1 VRTTREKDHQWSSEL
16 SHCASELQLHQER
29 VRRLER
35 EVKEKQREVDGL
47 RTELET
53 TQRMHHITQQEV
65 CVCVLEGQGGWV
77 SGWVG
82 VGRGGWVGGWV
93 CMCV

>member
-1 VRTTREKDHQWSSEL
+1 MRTTREKDHQWSSEL
-16 SHCASELQLHQER
+16 SRCASELQLHQER

-53 TQRMHHITQQEV
+53 TQRVHHITQQEV
-65 CVCVLEGQGGWV
+65 CV
-77 SGWVG
+77 
-82 VGRGGWVGGWV
+82 
-93 CMCV
+93 